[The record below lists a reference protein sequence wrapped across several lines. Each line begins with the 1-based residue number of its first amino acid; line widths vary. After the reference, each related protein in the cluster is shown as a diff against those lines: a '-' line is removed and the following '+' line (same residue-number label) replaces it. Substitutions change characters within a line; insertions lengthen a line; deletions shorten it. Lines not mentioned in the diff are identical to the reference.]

1 MKRGKPLERRTPLK
15 AKTGLKAK
23 PQAPKPRSQIK
34 PVSDKRRAEAAE
46 RAQVRA
52 ITISR
57 AFYGCELRDR
67 VPDVK
72 CWHPDGPRGLDVHE
86 KAARSTAPGGHLDEN
101 NTIAVCR
108 SHHDWIDS
116 HIPEAEALGV
126 RIRGGIRGS

>member
-1 MKRGKPLERRTPLK
+1 MKSKRRWPDPTKPRKPL
-15 AKTGLKAK
+15 K
-23 PQAPKPRSQIK
+23 PE
-34 PVSDKRRAEAAE
+34 SDKRKAE
-46 RAQVRA
+46 RPERQRVRE

-72 CWHPDGPRGLDVHE
+72 CWHPDGPNKLDVHE
-86 KAARSTAPGGHLDEN
+86 IEARGTSPGSHLDED

-108 SHHDWIDS
+108 SHHDWIDA

-126 RIRGGIRGS
+126 RTRSSR